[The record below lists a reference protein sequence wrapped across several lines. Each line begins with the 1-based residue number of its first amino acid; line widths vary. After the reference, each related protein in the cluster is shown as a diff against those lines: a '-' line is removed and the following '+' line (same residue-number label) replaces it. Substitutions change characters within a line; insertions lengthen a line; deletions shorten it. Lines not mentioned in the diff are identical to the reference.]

1 VPTECG
7 RQNRPNGRRAPSIR
21 FVAMQDGESFSPFF
35 SANSAVL
42 PDLCVNPSFLFRA
55 EDAEEWEDAE
65 ARESR
70 MGQMTTMTMSDGADI
85 SVYHADAEGDRKG
98 GLVLMQEIFG
108 VTDHIRELCDE
119 YAADG
124 YEVLSPAL
132 FDREHPGFEAD
143 YSGPDFERAVELARK
158 LHPFEQSVADA
169 MTCIKALKDKGPV
182 FMTGY
187 CYGGS
192 VSWRCAQLSDDL
204 AAVSS
209 YYGSHVPTLFAAT
222 APKCATI
229 AHFGRYDQGIP
240 MEGVE
245 ALITKE
251 HPTAQIFVYDA
262 NHGFNSDRR
271 KDYHAESADLARERT
286 LGLFKACG

>member
-1 VPTECG
+1 MRG
-7 RQNRPNGRRAPSIR
+7 S
-21 FVAMQDGESFSPFF
+21 M
-35 SANSAVL
+35 L
-42 PDLCVNPSFLFRA
+42 
-55 EDAEEWEDAE
+55 
-65 ARESR
+65 
-70 MGQMTTMTMSDGADI
+70 TMPMSDGAEI
-85 SVYHADAEGDRKG
+85 AVYHVEAECARKG
-98 GLVLMQEIFG
+98 GLVLIQEIFG

-132 FDREHPGFEAD
+132 FHREAPGFECD
-143 YSGPDFERAVELARK
+143 YTGPDFERAVKLARE
-158 LHPFEQSVADA
+158 LHPFDLSLKDA
-169 MTCIKALKDKGPV
+169 QTCIAALKDKGPV

-192 VSWRCAQLSDDL
+192 VTWRMAQLSDDL
-204 AAVSS
+204 AAASS
-209 YYGSHVPTLFAAT
+209 YYGSLVPTMFKDL

-245 ALITKE
+245 DLIAKG

-286 LGLFKACG
+286 LGLFAACGAR

>member
-1 VPTECG
+1 MRG
-7 RQNRPNGRRAPSIR
+7 SMI
-21 FVAMQDGESFSPFF
+21 
-35 SANSAVL
+35 
-42 PDLCVNPSFLFRA
+42 
-55 EDAEEWEDAE
+55 
-65 ARESR
+65 
-70 MGQMTTMTMSDGADI
+70 TMPMSDGADI
-85 SVYHADAEGDRKG
+85 AVYHVEAEGTRKG
-98 GLVLMQEIFG
+98 GLVLIQEIFG

-132 FDREHPGFEAD
+132 FDREAPGFECD
-143 YSGPDFERAVELARK
+143 YTGPDFDRAVQLARE
-158 LHPFEQSVADA
+158 LHPFDLSLKDA
-169 MTCIKALKDKGPV
+169 QTCVDALKGKGPV

-192 VSWRCAQLSDDL
+192 VTWALAGQSDDL
-204 AAVSS
+204 AGASA
-209 YYGSHVPTLFAAT
+209 YYGSLIPTMFADQT
-222 APKCATI
+222 PKCATI

-245 ALITKE
+245 ALIAKK
-251 HPTAQIFVYDA
+251 HPAAQIFIYDA

-286 LGLFKACG
+286 LGLFAACGA